1 MKDTFKAIETT
12 LGPVDI
18 LVNNAGIAKGKYAV
32 NESFEDFWKVIEV
45 NFKGTMLCTYEVLP
59 GMAERKSGC
68 IINIASRAAGVD
80 MPKSISYGASK
91 AAVAHATASL
101 QEEFEI
107 LGLGEHL
114 HAYCLHPGGVW
125 GDMITSKPV
134 SRTRVGFSSLTAAAF
149 TTPEEREKLRPLFN
163 EGPELAAYTVAY
175 LAAGRAKELRGMYF
189 DCRHD
194 IERVCDFGRDNL
206 KANGLHNLRVR
217 FVPGYDNAE

>member
-1 MKDTFKAIETT
+1 MSGAKLALLDLSLEAQDATKAAVREVADVQVEAFKCDVTDTVAVKDILNAIQST
-12 LGPVDI
+12 LGPVDV

-45 NFKGTMLCTYEVLP
+45 NFQGTMVCTYEVLP

-68 IINIASRAAGVD
+68 IINMASRAAGVD

-114 HAYCLHPGGVW
+114 HTYCLHPGGVW
-125 GDMITSKPV
+125 GDMITSK
-134 SRTRVGFSSLTAAAF
+134 AAF
-149 TTPEEREKLRPLFN
+149 TN
-163 EGPELAAYTVAY
+163 WS
-175 LAAGRAKELRGMYF
+175 
-189 DCRHD
+189 
-194 IERVCDFGRDNL
+194 
-206 KANGLHNLRVR
+206 
-217 FVPGYDNAE
+217 